1 MTGPIDRRSYL
12 VALLASTA
20 GCSLRG
26 GDGVTTDRPD
36 STDQPDSVE
45 PPADVFEPLVAGH
58 VVAVGSNLDA
68 TVIETDGTET
78 PVQDALDAVADS
90 GGRVYLPP
98 GLVRER
104 GPVRPH
110 RNTGIY
116 GFGMN
121 VSVLQITGS
130 NTDGIVFDRAPR
142 ASRVELDGFEL
153 RGPGPETASG
163 VAIHFRDNGTDPVSD
178 PADFHVGRL
187 YCWAWNDSVYRVD
200 EGVGPFQCRHD
211 FLRMDDC
218 DAGNEDALIEWRSSY
233 GPANRFGTVVAY
245 PSAARSGADSDLLY
259 QRGGEITVEDVT
271 AGARTGR
278 LVDTRNG
285 RLHVGRL
292 HYEPVEQRTVPDS
305 LVRIGSG
312 GATRFGDVLV
322 DSGTV
327 DYVYELGRGAGNAVL
342 FGPAGGRGTVRENV
356 VDVAGRLDPDRL
368 SWYFGPPADV
378 DVTGSSGTGSL
389 RALGTAGQGL
399 G

>member
-1 MTGPIDRRSYL
+1 MTAPIDRRSYL
-12 VALLASTA
+12 AALVATTA
-20 GCSLRG
+20 GCSG
-26 GDGVTTDRPD
+26 WWGNTDVTTG
-36 STDQPDSVE
+36 QH
-45 PPADVFEPLVAGH
+45 ADVIDKLVAGR
-58 VVAVGSNLDA
+58 VVAIGGNIEQ

-78 PVQDALDAVADS
+78 PVQDALDAIAQS

-110 RNTGIY
+110 PNTGIY

-121 VSVLQITGS
+121 ASVLQITDP
-130 NTDGIVFDRAPR
+130 NTDGIVFDRVPR
-142 ASRVELDGFEL
+142 ANRVRLDGFEL
-153 RGPGPETASG
+153 RGPGPESASG

-178 PADFHVGRL
+178 PADFAIGRL
-187 YCWAWNDSVYRVD
+187 YCWAWNNSVYRVD

-218 DAGNEDALIEWRSSY
+218 DAGDEDALIEWRSSY

-245 PSAARSGADSDLLY
+245 PSPDWSGADSDLLY
-259 QRGGEITVEDVT
+259 QRGGEITIEDIT
-271 AGARTGR
+271 TGTTTGR
-278 LVDTRNG
+278 LVDTQNG
-285 RLHVGRL
+285 RLTVGRL
-292 HYEPVEQRTVPDS
+292 HYEPVGQRAVPES
-305 LVRIGSG
+305 LVRIGRE

-322 DSGTV
+322 ESGAV

-342 FGPAGGRGTVRENV
+342 FGPPGGRGTVRKNV
-356 VDVAGRLDPDRL
+356 VKVSGQLTDEM
-368 SWYFGPPADV
+368 SWYFGPASDV
-378 DVTGSSGTGSL
+378 DVTGSSGTRSL